1 MEFFEIQTRYNA
13 MKVYVKFLAE
23 FEEIFDKNILK
34 LEKKDTFYKMEEAG
48 NSKMTID
55 ILFKEASN
63 ETQSVLF

>member
-34 LEKKDTFYKMEEAG
+34 LEKKDMFERKDSG
-48 NSKMTID
+48 SSKLTID
-55 ILFKEASN
+55 ILFKESNN
-63 ETQSVLF
+63 ETKSV

>member
-34 LEKKDTFYKMEEAG
+34 LEKKDMFERKDSG
-48 NSKMTID
+48 SSKLTID
-55 ILFKEASN
+55 ILIKESNN
-63 ETQSVLF
+63 ETKSV